1 MAKDKL
7 FSHGPLAAWIFSD
20 KAEEK
25 KKSEGSRGRG
35 GREEK
40 REGEKKCKYKT
51 IKEIVLKWVH
61 FLKRPHT
68 VC

>member
-7 FSHGPLAAWIFSD
+7 FSHGPLAAGIFSD
-20 KAEEK
+20 KAEGKK
-25 KKSEGSRGRG
+25 KKSEGSRGRE

-51 IKEIVLKWVH
+51 IKEIVLK
-61 FLKRPHT
+61 
-68 VC
+68 